1 MMNINYKNF
10 IKRLLIVFSAS
21 LIPAGVLTY
30 LISQINPY
38 SVPYTFYIVL
48 FLGIVWGIIILCKK
62 YILNYNKRN

>member
-1 MMNINYKNF
+1 MNTNYKNF

-30 LISQINPY
+30 VISKINPY

-48 FLGIVWGIIILCKK
+48 FIGIVGVIIKLFQN
-62 YILNYNKRN
+62 YILNYNKK

>member
-1 MMNINYKNF
+1 MMNTNQKNF

-21 LIPAGVLTY
+21 LIPAWLLAY

-48 FLGIVWGIIILCKK
+48 FIGIVWGIILLFKK
-62 YILNYNKRN
+62 YILNYNKQ

>member
-1 MMNINYKNF
+1 MNTNQKNF

-30 LISQINPY
+30 LISKINPY

-48 FLGIVWGIIILCKK
+48 FIGIVGVIIKLFQN
-62 YILNYNKRN
+62 YILNYNKK

>member
-1 MMNINYKNF
+1 MNTNYKNF

-30 LISQINPY
+30 LISIINPY

-48 FLGIVWGIIILCKK
+48 FIGIVGVIIKLFQN
-62 YILNYNKRN
+62 YILNYNKK

>member
-1 MMNINYKNF
+1 MMNTNYKNF

-30 LISQINPY
+30 VVSIINPY

-48 FLGIVWGIIILCKK
+48 FFGVVGVVISLFKK
-62 YILNYNKRN
+62 YILNENNKK

>member
-1 MMNINYKNF
+1 MMNTNYKNF

-30 LISQINPY
+30 VISKINPY

-48 FLGIVWGIIILCKK
+48 FIGIVGVIIKLFQN
-62 YILNYNKRN
+62 YILNYNKK

>member
-1 MMNINYKNF
+1 MMNTNYKNF

-30 LISQINPY
+30 VISKINPY

-48 FLGIVWGIIILCKK
+48 FIGIVGVIIKFFQN
-62 YILNYNKRN
+62 YILNYKRE

>member
-1 MMNINYKNF
+1 MMNTNYKNF

-30 LISQINPY
+30 VISKINPY

-48 FLGIVWGIIILCKK
+48 FIGIVGVVIKLFQN
-62 YILNYNKRN
+62 YILNYNKK

>member
-1 MMNINYKNF
+1 MRNTNYKNF

-30 LISQINPY
+30 LISIINPY

-48 FLGIVWGIIILCKK
+48 FIGIVGVIIKLFQN
-62 YILNYNKRN
+62 YILNYNKE